1 LVFVEPAT
9 CLIGRSRDCTICLP
23 QELGHLDVSGHHCV
37 LEIVPPALR
46 VRDLGSLNGTH
57 VNGKKIGQRVTS
69 RVNRD
74 MDASHP
80 PPVAL
85 LDGDEIRLGEHT
97 VFRVGVYTAEGE
109 KKASKRLGAQA
120 ANGVLRRRS
129 ICEPN
134 RAYL

>member
-1 LVFVEPAT
+1 V
-9 CLIGRSRDCTICLP
+9 
-23 QELGHLDVSGHHCV
+23 H
-37 LEIVPPALR
+37 
-46 VRDLGSLNGTH
+46 DLGSLNGTY

-97 VFRVGVYTAEGE
+97 AFRVGVYTGEGAE
-109 KKASKRLGAQA
+109 SDQTT
-120 ANGVLRRRS
+120 RRS
-129 ICEPN
+129 SDEL
-134 RAYL
+134 RFEASVHL